1 MSSSWGPV
9 AVVNESECLPFLCLI
24 RFLLAFLEFIRC
36 SILLCI
42 STELDDYDSLTERT
56 THGASR
62 YVVYGC
68 RRIGGRRFGPNR
80 RRRGRVRRRGR
91 CRRGRRSRYH
101 HHRRRGCRRRCAM
114 HAKVNLDSSTWQGDD
129 DRSCTTNVIIR
140 SVSKYA
146 SRSQSSC
153 SSSNRVCKYFL
164 VDSGAMVH
172 VCGRNDL
179 PKSAC
184 VRKNF
189 RLRLGGAGGHDPH
202 HDGTCSVRIR
212 CRSHKLLSSFVPISQ
227 SLPESGGRE
236 LDLCVDFQVCDVKE
250 PILSTDLLP
259 SRWVVC
265 SYTQQRRISAAW

>member
-9 AVVNESECLPFLCLI
+9 VVVNDSECLPFLCLI
-24 RFLLAFLEFIRC
+24 RFLLVFLEFIRR
-36 SILLCI
+36 SICLYI

-62 YVVYGC
+62 YVLYGC

-101 HHRRRGCRRRCAM
+101 HHRRRSFRRRCAM
-114 HAKVNLDSSTWQGDD
+114 HAKVNLDSSTWQNDSESSDQRLD
-129 DRSCTTNVIIR
+129 DRSCTTNVVIR
-140 SVSKYA
+140 SVSQYVN
-146 SRSQSSC
+146 RSQSSC

-172 VCGRNDL
+172 VCGRGDL
-179 PKSAC
+179 PVSAC

-189 RLRLGGAGGHDPH
+189 RLRLRGAGGHDLH
-202 HDGTCSVRIR
+202 HDGTCSVRLR
-212 CRSHKLLSSFVPISQ
+212 CRSHKLHSSFVPISQ

-236 LDLCVDFQVCDVKE
+236 LDLC
-250 PILSTDLLP
+250 
-259 SRWVVC
+259 
-265 SYTQQRRISAAW
+265 